1 MRLCLTL
8 YDTYRFQTS
17 MAVLRPFQLLERSI
31 LIECVKSNHIRR
43 ISIDS
48 LNAFAVFPESYHTV
62 ARLIM

>member
-1 MRLCLTL
+1 M
-8 YDTYRFQTS
+8 S